1 MGLRFRTTL
10 GRWIV
15 PSLADLLLAA
25 LVLRPYL
32 FPGGLEELLS
42 DASVGMHIRT
52 GDLIRSTGSLPHTD
66 PFSFAL
72 PGKEWFAWEWLTEL
86 GLSFVHSYFG
96 LAAIA
101 LLAVAMMAGTSA
113 LVLRS
118 SLRRG
123 ESALLG
129 LMLAMAGFQA
139 SMNHALARPHLITWL
154 LLAVSIAIVE
164 RERRAAWR
172 GFWLLIPLAALWA
185 NLHGGFA
192 IQPVYLAVVC
202 TGMGIEA
209 LWNRSNWRGVWRMV
223 ACGLLV
229 GAATLVNPYGIR
241 LHQHLIEFV
250 SSPWAIQMIEEYHPP
265 SPTLGEQYYW
275 FLALGTMAAMAAAS
289 ALWRRRVSDA
299 LVCMFFLISAS
310 KSARHIPLFV
320 IAATPILAS
329 ELRCL
334 WDAVRS
340 RTGKRGTAEHIHK
353 LDLGMQPQFSRH
365 SVWLA
370 ACFVLVLLFR
380 TPLGLPSNFPTKRF
394 PVDLVAANR
403 EILRSGRVFSTDAWG
418 DFLIYTGYPG
428 QHVFID
434 GLQDF
439 FGPALAEDYLE
450 MLSAGPRTEA
460 LFQQWKF
467 DTALVPARQP
477 LAQWLKGRSN
487 WRVVAETP
495 LAILAVKEK

>member
-32 FPGGLEELLS
+32 LPGGLEELLS

-52 GDLIRSTGSLPHTD
+52 GDLIRSTGSLPHSD

-86 GLSFVHSYFG
+86 GLSLLHSWFG

-101 LLAVAMMAGTSA
+101 LVAVALMAGTSA
-113 LVLRS
+113 LVLRT
-118 SLRRG
+118 SLRRSD
-123 ESALLG
+123 SALIAL
-129 LMLAMAGFQA
+129 LLAMAGFQA

-154 LLAVSIAIVE
+154 FLAISVAIVE
-164 RERRAAWR
+164 KERSGPWR
-172 GFWLLIPLAALWA
+172 GFWLLVPLAALWA

-192 IQPVYLAVVC
+192 ILPAYLAVVC
-202 TGMGIEA
+202 TGLGIEA
-209 LWNRSNWRGVWRMV
+209 LWKRSSWQGVWRMV

-229 GAATLVNPYGIR
+229 GAATLINPYGFR

-265 SPTLGEQYYW
+265 SPSLGEQYYW
-275 FLALGTMAAMAAAS
+275 FAALAILAGLATVT
-289 ALWRRRVSDA
+289 ALVRRRVSDA
-299 LVCMFFLISAS
+299 LVCLFFLSSAC

-320 IAATPILAS
+320 IAVTPLIAT
-329 ELRCL
+329 ELRWL
-334 WDAVRS
+334 WDMVRS
-340 RTGKRGTAEHIHK
+340 RTGKRGTAEQLYK
-353 LDLGMQPQFSRH
+353 MDLGMQPQFGRH
-365 SVWLA
+365 SIWLA

-380 TPLGLPSNFPTKRF
+380 TPLGLPSNFPEKRF
-394 PVDLVAANR
+394 PTAMVASNR
-403 EILRSGRVFSTDAWG
+403 DILRSGRVFSTDAWG
-418 DFLIYTGYPG
+418 DFLIYAGDPG

-434 GLQDF
+434 GLQDY
-439 FGPALAEDYLE
+439 FGPVLAEDYLE

-467 DTALVPARQP
+467 DTALVPRKQP
-477 LAQWLKGRSN
+477 IAKWLKARPD
-487 WRVVAETP
+487 WRVVSETP
-495 LAILAVKEK
+495 LAVLLVKER